1 MMVAAII
8 AQQWRMNP
16 LKLKEDFEMILRL
29 FPVEG
34 INMNFLEMIV
44 VYVFNVSDITED
56 ALAESLKN
64 IPVPLKDNIMT
75 TYERIAQRNK
85 MEGKMEEKIE
95 IILSLY
101 DDGFPIERIAKSTKM
116 TVQEIN
122 AILKDNNR
130 LN

>member
-56 ALAESLKN
+56 AIAESLKN